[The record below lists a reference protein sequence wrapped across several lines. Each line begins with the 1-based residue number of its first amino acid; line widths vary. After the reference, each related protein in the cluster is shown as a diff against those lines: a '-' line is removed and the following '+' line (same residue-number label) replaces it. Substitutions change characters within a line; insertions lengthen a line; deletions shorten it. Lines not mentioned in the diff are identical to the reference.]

1 MRYPDTHKAE
11 TRERII
17 GMAATSFREKGNF
30 GQGIAGLMSNLG
42 LTIGGFYKHFS
53 SKDEL
58 YVEALTRGFEETARQ
73 AAAVA
78 ASAPDGLKL
87 QAIIKWYLS
96 SGHLNDTGNGCV
108 LAALGPEIGRLQ
120 PELQG
125 KINRSMQRYVDSLL
139 PLMPGNSPDEQRMN
153 FFILIPGMA
162 GALMTARAIAAPRMR
177 SKILR
182 AAREFYLHAFA
193 GKTAR

>member
-1 MRYPDTHKAE
+1 MRYSDTHKAE
-11 TRERII
+11 TREKII

-120 PELQG
+120 PDLQG
-125 KINRSMQRYVDSLL
+125 KINRSMQRYVESLL
-139 PLMPGNSPDEQRMN
+139 PYMPGNNLDEQRRN

-177 SKILR
+177 AKILR
-182 AAREFYLHAFA
+182 AARMFYLHAFT
-193 GKTAR
+193 GETAL

>member
-17 GMAATSFREKGNF
+17 GKAAKSFREKGNF
-30 GQGIAGLMSNLG
+30 GQGIAGLMNTLG

-58 YVEALTRGFEETARQ
+58 YVEALARGFEDKAIQ
-73 AAAVA
+73 AVA
-78 ASAPDGLKL
+78 VAESAPYGMKL
-87 QAIIKWYLS
+87 QAIIEWYLS
-96 SGHLNDTGNGCV
+96 PEHLNDIGDGCV
-108 LAALGPEIGRLQ
+108 LAALAPEIGRLQ

-125 KINRSMQRYVDSLL
+125 KINSSMQRYAECLL
-139 PLMPGNSPDEQRMN
+139 PYMPGKDLDERRKS

-162 GALMTARAIAAPRMR
+162 GALMTARAIADHGVRIE
-177 SKILR
+177 ILR
-182 AAREFYLHAFA
+182 SAREFYLKAFTGVQA
-193 GKTAR
+193 E